1 MLFHRFAVVALVS
14 SGLTLLA
21 PAQTSPAAA
30 AGNCA
35 QSASRPWA
43 PVKTRAYRVEAFSN
57 GPTCSLAVV
66 TLVVRAPNGKVL
78 WVDAAQTD
86 QLMTFVEAKSRK
98 QMARALTEWL
108 FQSHGF
114 KSTADLPEWK
124 KGADAPA
131 SGEFPFYPEADI
143 DRDAY
148 EKIRGEMHP
157 VFCYVQGMESMTCLG
172 LSTMDG
178 SLSKIGVQLFPG

>member
-1 MLFHRFAVVALVS
+1 MLFHRFAAVALVS

-21 PAQTSPAAA
+21 SAQTSPAA

-43 PVKTRAYRVEAFSN
+43 PVKGRAFRAEAFSN

-66 TLVVRAPNGKVL
+66 TLVVRAPDGKVL

-98 QMARALTEWL
+98 QMARALDEWL

-131 SGEFPFYPEADI
+131 AAEFPFLPEADI

-148 EKIRGEMHP
+148 EKIRGEKQT
-157 VFCYVQGMESMTCLG
+157 VFCYVQGMESMACLG
-172 LSTMDG
+172 LSKDG